1 MIHIHNLDGCAP
13 APLAHY
19 LKALGILRLV
29 AEDKEHGDPD
39 ARGWW
44 EGDRFRLASKLSR
57 EELETF
63 FLEWYQPTPIFNPW
77 GGRSGFYPES
87 SEKSARLVL
96 NAIEDSKDRR
106 FATYQIAVATIRSV
120 IDSATGGKKPTD
132 EEKESLILALRNTVR
147 GKSSLWLD
155 AVASVVGTGN
165 DLEVHHP
172 ALFGTGGNEGS
183 GSYTS
188 AYMAAIDQCLLQK
201 LWDHAM
207 PTLLFGE
214 CEVPRCDWD
223 QSMGQ
228 FLPEGAA
235 TPWDLLLAFEGA
247 CLARSAVASRN
258 TSNSAKWMSS
268 PFFVAPTSYGYASSA
283 RLDEYALNKGKEL
296 PGRGEQW
303 FPIWG
308 QPMRLNELTHVF
320 VEGRATTKRGRATD
334 GWSMVRAITSFGTRQ
349 GIREFIRY
357 GYQQRN
363 NLATHFAVPI
373 GRFLVPEKVS
383 PKLACLDD
391 MDSWLPI
398 LRRQSRLKEAPARLR
413 LTERRLSD
421 ALFAVVQD
429 PEQPARWQAVL
440 LGLAAVEGVMVSGS
454 GYKAGPVPRL
464 RPEWV
469 VAATDGS
476 PEFRL
481 ALALALALALHARA
495 FSRDTRHPIDWV
507 RQHWLPL
514 ENGRFATTGTG
525 SQTRLRVGP
534 EVVMHGRRGID
545 DAIAL
550 VERRLIEAAQRG
562 ERRLPLVAAQRAHAH
577 PADLAALLA
586 GEVDLDRTLAL
597 ARALMAVD
605 GRAWAE
611 HPLPPPPPSDRR
623 QPDDAWLA
631 LRLALLPWPLKDG
644 RRIGTDPAIF
654 RRLASGD
661 AATAVELALRRLR
674 AAGICS
680 TVRGA
685 TASPE
690 TARLWAAALAFPICR
705 NTAEQF
711 LVRLDPSF
719 IQEKTP

>member
-1 MIHIHNLDGCAP
+1 MIHIHELDGCAP

-44 EGDRFRLASKLSR
+44 EGDRFRLASTLSR
-57 EELETF
+57 EELEAF
-63 FLEWYQPTPIFNPW
+63 FLEWYRPTPIFNPW
-77 GGRSGFYPES
+77 GGRSGFYPEG

-96 NAIEDSKDRR
+96 NAIEDSRDER
-106 FATYQIAVATIRSV
+106 FEAYRVAVATIRSV
-120 IDSATGGKKPTD
+120 IHATTDGKKPKD
-132 EEKESLILALRNTVR
+132 EEKECLILALRSRVR

-155 AVASVVGTGN
+155 AVASVVGTGDN
-165 DLEVHHP
+165 LEVQHP

-188 AYMAAIDQCLLQK
+188 AYMAAIDQCLLK
-201 LWDHAM
+201 RKWDHVM
-207 PTLLFGE
+207 PVLLFGE
-214 CEVPRCDWD
+214 SEVPRCDWD

-235 TPWDLLLAFEGA
+235 TPWELLLAFEGA

-303 FPIWG
+303 FPLWG
-308 QPMRLNELTHVF
+308 QPMRFSELTQIF
-320 VEGRATTKRGRATD
+320 VEGRAATKRGRATD

-373 GRFLVPEKVS
+373 GRFRVPERVS

-391 MDSWLPI
+391 LDSWLPM
-398 LRRQSRLKEAPARLR
+398 LRRQSHAKEAPARLR
-413 LTERRLSD
+413 LAERRLSD
-421 ALFAVVQD
+421 ALFAVAQD
-429 PEQPARWQAVL
+429 PEQSTRWQAVL
-440 LGLAAVEGVMVSGS
+440 LALGAVEAVMVSGS
-454 GYKAGPVPRL
+454 GYKAQPIPKL
-464 RPEWV
+464 RPQWAQ
-469 VAATDGS
+469 AAAEDS
-476 PEFRL
+476 PDYRL
-481 ALALALALALHARA
+481 ALTFALQQGGYKGADASWLNLV
-495 FSRDTRHPIDWV
+495 RH
-507 RQHWLPL
+507 HWLPL
-514 ENGRFATTGTG
+514 DAKKPWHFATSGTG
-525 SQTRLRVGP
+525 SQMRLAKEP
-534 EVVMHGRRGID
+534 EVVMHGRRGSD

-550 VERRLIEAAQRG
+550 VERRLIEAGQRG
-562 ERRLPLVAAQRAHAH
+562 ERRLPLVAAFRAAAH
-577 PADLAALLA
+577 PADLSALLA
-586 GEVDLDRTLAL
+586 GEIDLDRTLAL
-597 ARALMAVD
+597 ARALMALD
-605 GRAWAE
+605 GQAWARQ
-611 HPLPPPPPSDRR
+611 PLPPPPPKDDR

-631 LRLALLPWPLKDG
+631 VRLALLPWPLKDG

-654 RRLASGD
+654 RRLAGGD

-674 AAGICS
+674 AAGIS
-680 TVRGA
+680 ATVRAA
-685 TASPE
+685 TATPD
-690 TARLWAAALAFPICR
+690 TARLWAAALAFPICQ
-705 NTAEQF
+705 NTAEEF
-711 LVRLDPSF
+711 LLRLDPSF